1 MGFAEAPSISNLET
15 ENRIVRLNIISNY
28 DELCINPKDNFNIQA
43 HHSIMFKTV
52 RLRNFRVLRNLEMDL
67 TGPGTSP
74 AWRFLTEW

>member
-1 MGFAEAPSISNLET
+1 
-15 ENRIVRLNIISNY
+15 
-28 DELCINPKDNFNIQA
+28 
-43 HHSIMFKTV
+43 MFKTV